1 MLILSSSSAKN
12 QRKSQ
17 LPKTTPSRRR
27 VEGSRPFVHRVV
39 TILVCLLL
47 GVAWLLPQN
56 SAQAEVEYFPIPAIS
71 SSKNDGNDFGLIV
84 PALITGTDGELKH
97 LVAPMVIYN
106 SIVGTRG
113 TLNLFHY
120 EPGGKQLRGIAS
132 WSEKIERRFLLSYVD
147 PGFSNG
153 RYSIGVSASHFKNA
167 TVRFFGL
174 GPETPLGHE
183 SNYTASETRA
193 NWKFGVYANEVTQIA
208 VSQRFRHMEAI
219 SRGATELPFTRELFR
234 TKDSVPGADG
244 ATILGERISFHYDTR
259 NSLVTPTDGTAVTAY
274 AEMNHNFKPGSQPLY
289 SRYGVEVKK
298 MIASES
304 KRAILVIRADLQ
316 ATIGTDVPFYE
327 QSSLGGQN
335 NLRGYGVD
343 RFIDKQLIAFSVEE
357 RIHLLRTRLA
367 GVMADFEIA
376 PFVDTGQVFNSFKDV
391 SFKEYRVT
399 PGIGFRGIIRPN
411 VVGRIDYGFSR
422 EGGAIFAG
430 LDFPY

>member
-1 MLILSSSSAKN
+1 MVILSSSSAKS

-17 LPKTTPSRRR
+17 LHKTTPSRRR
-27 VEGSRPFVHRVV
+27 VEGSRPFVHRVGTV
-39 TILVCLLL
+39 VVCLFV
-47 GVAWLLPQN
+47 GVAGLFPQD
-56 SAQAEVEYFPIPAIS
+56 SAWAAVEYFPIPAIS
-71 SSKNDGNDFGLIV
+71 SSKNDGNDFGMIL
-84 PALITGTDGELKH
+84 PALITGPDGELKH

-167 TVRFFGL
+167 TVRFFGI

-219 SRGATELPFTRELFR
+219 SRGATELPFTRDLFR

-274 AEMNHNFKPGSQPLY
+274 AEMNHNFKPGAQPLY
-289 SRYGVEVKK
+289 SRYGIEVKK
-298 MIASES
+298 MFASES

-411 VVGRIDYGFSR
+411 VVGRIDYGFSK